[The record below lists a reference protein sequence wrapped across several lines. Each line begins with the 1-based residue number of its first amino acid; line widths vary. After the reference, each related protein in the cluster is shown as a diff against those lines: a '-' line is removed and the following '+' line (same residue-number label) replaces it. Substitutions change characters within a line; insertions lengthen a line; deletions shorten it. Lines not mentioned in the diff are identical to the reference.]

1 MGMTTLVLLLSRV
14 VRYPQIHCQTLV
26 TLQAILL
33 RFDLLFVCFKAV
45 VVILPSKKYQHM
57 NARRLITSVFL
68 IISFAHSV
76 AQVDTIKVGAYVLSV
91 HDINFHDK
99 EYTARFWL
107 WFIYNNPKYDFTTQ
121 LDMPT
126 AKSYEQSP
134 PITDSLDGKAW
145 VMMKMKATMKEKWN
159 VQDFPFDQQHLSM
172 QIENSQYDTSSMIFV
187 ADTQGSRFSPTE
199 AIDGWNIQ
207 NFKVTAG
214 TSKYETG
221 FGDSRPGRNPQ
232 TFSTFLIEM
241 NLQRD
246 ALGLFMKIFLGMYIA
261 FLIAMISFAPKPW
274 EHEPRFGLPVGGLFA
289 AVGNKYIIDSL
300 LPESST
306 FTLVDSLH
314 TLTFFAIF
322 SILLVSAI
330 CLRLYDDGK
339 KEKCLRVNKIGSRT
353 ILILYI
359 LINLI
364 FVGTAVLN

>member
-1 MGMTTLVLLLSRV
+1 MIVRWLLS
-14 VRYPQIHCQTLV
+14 
-26 TLQAILL
+26 
-33 RFDLLFVCFKAV
+33 F
-45 VVILPSKKYQHM
+45 
-57 NARRLITSVFL
+57 VFL
-68 IISFAHSV
+68 VSSITQTI

-126 AKSYEQSP
+126 AKGYEQST
-134 PITDSLDGKAW
+134 PIADSIDGKAW

-172 QIENSQYDTSSMIFV
+172 QIENSQYDTSSMVFM
-187 ADTQGSRFSPTE
+187 ADTQGSKFSPTE
-199 AIDGWNIQ
+199 AIDGWEIRD
-207 NFKVTAG
+207 FKVSAG
-214 TSKYETG
+214 TSEYETG

-246 ALGLFMKIFLGMYIA
+246 AMGLFMKIFLGMYIA
-261 FLIAMISFAPKPW
+261 FSIAMISFAPKPW

-330 CLRLYDDGK
+330 CLRLYDAGK
-339 KEKCLRVNKIGSRT
+339 KEKCLRVNKIGSRA
-353 ILILYI
+353 ILIAYAI
-359 LINLI
+359 INLI
-364 FVGTAVLN
+364 FIGTAVLN